1 MQRLMKHLI
10 VPFIVL
16 AVFFTSC
23 KAKEISTQ
31 QTDKSVQINNTA
43 LSSGYVSHKYRETG
57 CKTVIIVSS
66 TDEPL
71 VLIPSQDLPDK
82 FDKDGLKI
90 LFNYR
95 PLRIKNP
102 AGCSVGIPAEL
113 SDISIK

>member
-1 MQRLMKHLI
+1 MKLLI
-10 VPFIVL
+10 VPFIVF

-23 KAKEISTQ
+23 KAKETSTQ
-31 QTDKSVQINNTA
+31 HTENGVQIYQPA
-43 LSSGYVSHKYRETG
+43 LSSGNVSHKYRETG

-82 FDKDGLKI
+82 FDKDGLEI

-102 AGCSVGIPAEL
+102 AGCLVGIPAEL